1 MTQHRRSRVLRYGVL
16 AATAAGALV
25 LAGCSGSGSPD
36 ESAGGAQ
43 AFSFTFATS
52 NNLES
57 PYQTLA
63 DLYMDENPD
72 VKITTNPTPNDKYGE
87 TIRTQLQAGNASDV
101 IQTTPG
107 SGDARGLI
115 GLAEAGFLEPLGETA
130 QGLVPEGS
138 EQLFELDGKVYGQ
151 PLDFTIGSVVASLG
165 NAGRMGLGDF
175 TWPESMD
182 DLYAACDAAAATG
195 GSLIALAGAAAPNTG
210 LMAQAIAATRVY
222 AEDPDWNQQRADGD
236 TTFAESDGWKDT
248 LQTILDLNEAGCFQG
263 GAEGG
268 GFDAITN
275 GLSGGTSIG
284 GFIPSGAAIEIAK
297 AAPPEAA
304 FAVEPFPAADGG
316 KPYIMASSNYT
327 LSISAA
333 SKAKD
338 ASAAF
343 LEWMAEDEQQQKYY
357 ELSGELPVSAYKDMD
372 LAGTI
377 YEPIVDLLASNSY
390 TSLPSNVWPNPSVYE
405 ALGVGVQGLLTGQ
418 KTIDQ
423 VLEDMDNAWG

>member
-1 MTQHRRSRVLRYGVL
+1 MTQHNRSRIAWTGLIAVS
-16 AATAAGALV
+16 AASALI
-25 LAGCSGSGSPD
+25 LSGCQTGGGDEGSAN
-36 ESAGGAQ
+36 E
-43 AFSFTFATS
+43 FSFTFATS

-63 DLYMDENPD
+63 DEYMESHEG
-72 VKITTNPTPNDKYGE
+72 VTITTNPTPNDKYGE
-87 TIRTQLQAGNASDV
+87 TIRTQFQAGNASDV
-101 IQTTPG
+101 VQTTPG

-115 GLAEAGFLEPLGETA
+115 GLADAGFLEPLGDTA
-130 QGLVPEGS
+130 SGLVPEGS
-138 EQLFELDGKVYGQ
+138 ESLFEIDGKIYGQ
-151 PLDFTIGSVVASLG
+151 PLDFTIGSVVASIG
-165 NAGRMGLGDF
+165 NSFRMGMTDF
-175 TWPESMD
+175 VWPETMD

-195 GSLIALAGAAAPNTG
+195 GSLIALAGAAPPNTG

-222 AEDPDWNQQRADGD
+222 ADDPDWNQQRLDGD
-236 TTFAESDGWKDT
+236 VTFADSQGWKDT
-248 LQTILDLNEAGCFQG
+248 LQTIIDLKDAGCFQA

-297 AAPPEAA
+297 AAPPEAG

-316 KPYIMASSNYT
+316 TPYVMASSNYT

-333 SKAKD
+333 STHKEA
-338 ASAAF
+338 ASAF
-343 LEWMAEDEQQQKYY
+343 LEWMAEDAQQQRYY
-357 ELSGELPVSAYKDMD
+357 ELSGELPVSAYQDMD